1 MTLTLG
7 EQLRVEELLDLSW
20 KCVLILFSHFGVV
33 MREEPREH
41 GILIV
46 IYILLL
52 EVVHAVQE
60 PDLRHHLL
68 QLAIEPLSLSLP
80 VQYQPE
86 LGLKVEC
93 PTHRPIFAL
102 VIQSFGGS
110 GIEILYEFLSL
121 IIDLPEHPCVLG
133 LHKLI
138 PLVDQVE
145 CLV

>member
-1 MTLTLG
+1 MTLTLR
-7 EQLRVEELLDLSW
+7 EQLRVEELLNLFW
-20 KCVLILFSHFGVV
+20 KCVFIFFSHFGVI
-33 MREEPREH
+33 MREKPREH

-60 PDLRHHLL
+60 PDLRHHLFE
-68 QLAIEPLSLSLP
+68 LAIEPLSLSLP
-80 VQYQPE
+80 VQYQTE
-86 LGLKVEC
+86 LVLKVEC
-93 PTHRPIFAL
+93 PTHRPVFPLI
-102 VIQSFGGS
+102 IQSFCGS
-110 GIEILYEFLSL
+110 CIEILHEFLSL
-121 IIDLPEHPCVLG
+121 IVYLPEHPCVLG

>member
-1 MTLTLG
+1 MTLTLR
-7 EQLRVEELLDLSW
+7 EQLRVEELLDLSR
-20 KCVLILFSHFGVV
+20 KCVLIFFGHFGVI

-60 PDLRHHLL
+60 PDLRHHLFE
-68 QLAIEPLSLSLP
+68 LAIEPLSLSLP
-80 VQYQPE
+80 VQYQTE
-86 LGLKVEC
+86 LVLKVEC
-93 PTHRPIFAL
+93 PTHRPVFPLI
-102 VIQSFGGS
+102 IQSFSGS
-110 GIEILYEFLSL
+110 GIEILHEFLSL
-121 IIDLPEHPCVLG
+121 IVDLPEHPSVLG